1 MQKGGIAVD
10 KIKVGDTFTISND
23 MTEEQEME
31 VMAIMTVEDT
41 DYVAVSFV
49 EDLTGEENDDIDIF
63 FMKIDDDGDLDQL
76 SSDAEFQKVSKAFD
90 EFIDAEDEDDTE
102 E

>member
-1 MQKGGIAVD
+1 MD
-10 KIKVGDTFTISND
+10 KIKVGDTFTISDD

-76 SSDAEFQKVSKAFD
+76 SSDDEFQKVSKAFD
-90 EFIDAEDEDDTE
+90 EFVDAEDEDDTE